1 MNNMLK
7 FLKKTKNKSENLE
20 AKCENI
26 ETKSIETKFIETKTI
41 DNYGEI
47 VECDKEITLYKCK
60 LHEINNEIFVNWEKN
75 RPPDEIRTL
84 QIFQYYI
91 DNNLKIIPGVI
102 YGWEKDNKL
111 YIYDGIH
118 RFLAGQKTNNNMVFL
133 LQVRKTDKESEIIND
148 FLNLNKSVCVPSV
161 YLEEGSVI
169 KKLVCQNIA
178 NMLCKKYPDFVSP
191 SRKPYQYNFNR
202 DNIVEFISTLDVD
215 FTRANIDLLI
225 FNELMGLNYVAQ
237 DFVKTKA
244 IKCPK
249 KCNFHKFYLFYLE
262 KNLIKRKIEDQ
273 LK

>member
-1 MNNMLK
+1 MLK
-7 FLKKTKNKSENLE
+7 FLKKTKTKSENIE
-20 AKCENI
+20 TKVENI
-26 ETKSIETKFIETKTI
+26 ETKSEDKFV

-60 LHEINNEIFVNWEKN
+60 LNEINNEIFVNWEKN
-75 RPPDEIRTL
+75 RPPDDIRTL

-102 YGWEKDNKL
+102 YAWEKDNKL

-118 RFLAGQKTNNNMVFL
+118 RFLAGQKTNTNMVFL

-148 FLNLNKSVCVPSV
+148 FLNLNKSVCVPSI

-237 DFVKTKA
+237 DFVKTKN

-249 KCNFHKFYLFYLE
+249 KCNFHKFYLFYLD
-262 KNLIKRKIEDQ
+262 KSLIKRKIEDQ